1 MPAAD
6 EKAARALLDWYGAMG
21 VDEAIG
27 DEPVDCFAAADLKS
41 APRAA
46 PEQRRAAPPPRAAPR
61 AASASSTRGIGAE
74 VSTLVELQDLVARF
88 DGCSLKRTAKNLCF
102 ARGSEQARI
111 MMIGEAPGRDEDLQ
125 GKPFV
130 GRAGQ
135 LLDRMLASIG
145 LTEEHVYI
153 TNTVYWRPPGN
164 RTPTPEEI
172 EACAPFLARQIELLS
187 PSVLVLLG
195 GAAAKTI
202 LGTSEGIMRLRGKWL
217 SYACAGRDLPI
228 LATLHPAYLLRN
240 PEQKRL
246 AWRDLLTLK
255 AAIELLERA
264 HMSQIDET
272 VPFIPVRI
280 AVLTVSDTRDETS
293 DKSGALLASMIEQ
306 AGHQVAAR
314 AIVLDD
320 QKDIRK
326 QVKKWIKDPE
336 VDVVITTGGTGFA
349 KRDVTPEAVTPL
361 FDKEIDGFSALF
373 HLVSFKTIGT
383 STVQSRACGGM
394 AKNGTLIFSLPGSPG
409 ACKDGWN
416 GILKLQL
423 DNRHR
428 PCSFIEVMPRL
439 KGMPG
444 TKSKL

>member
-1 MPAAD
+1 MSFPRKQESSIQHIWGSGAIEARAD
-6 EKAARALLDWYGAMG
+6 EMMPVADDKAARAMLDWYRAMG

-27 DEPVDCFAAADLKS
+27 EEPFDCFAAFDLKP
-41 APRAA
+41 APRPA
-46 PEQRRAAPPPRAAPR
+46 PEPRRTASPPRVAPR
-61 AASASSTRGIGAE
+61 AASAGSTRGIGAE
-74 VSTLVELQDLVARF
+74 VSTLLELQELVARF
-88 DGCSLKRTAKNLCF
+88 DGCSLKRTAKSLCF

-202 LGTSEGIMRLRGKWL
+202 LGVSEGIMRLRGKWL
-217 SYACAGRDLPI
+217 SYACARRDLPT

-246 AWRDLLTLK
+246 AWRDLLTLQ
-255 AAIELLERA
+255 AALA
-264 HMSQIDET
+264 ET
-272 VPFIPVRI
+272 RSEKPE
-280 AVLTVSDTRDETS
+280 TR
-293 DKSGALLASMIEQ
+293 L
-306 AGHQVAAR
+306 
-314 AIVLDD
+314 
-320 QKDIRK
+320 
-326 QVKKWIKDPE
+326 
-336 VDVVITTGGTGFA
+336 
-349 KRDVTPEAVTPL
+349 
-361 FDKEIDGFSALF
+361 
-373 HLVSFKTIGT
+373 
-383 STVQSRACGGM
+383 
-394 AKNGTLIFSLPGSPG
+394 
-409 ACKDGWN
+409 
-416 GILKLQL
+416 
-423 DNRHR
+423 
-428 PCSFIEVMPRL
+428 
-439 KGMPG
+439 
-444 TKSKL
+444 